1 MPKKEDIHRLW
12 VGIANPFLQDRVD
25 SPWQEA
31 FQDVPE
37 INQKAFQSCLNSVE
51 AVYRGNQSRG
61 LILHGEPGSGKTHLL
76 QRLRFFTQKD
86 PRTWFIYIPPFTGP
100 GRFWRHLLE
109 RFFYDICQRSKESER
124 SREGAAEEGL
134 KEEGPGQGPL
144 TQIEEALTR
153 HLMAKPLDSTQ
164 ELSRWWQRIC
174 QQDAPGEALFKRLG
188 STFDH
193 LTVRYRLDPEVMK
206 VLRQYVTW
214 NHRSIA
220 YAYLLGRDLPEEE
233 LALLKVKN
241 SLEDE
246 ERAKQAVLTFCHL
259 AGRNFTIILAFD
271 QIEGL
276 QLTIED
282 LDGLRT
288 FGNNAVDL
296 MGQCENLL
304 VLSAVQT
311 YFLKSLNRAIHTAYY
326 DRIAQDESVLG
337 LLTRDSAKRLI
348 EYRLRHLPELVDLK
362 KQDRTLDPLWP
373 FTQRQIEQLIPAGG
387 LSARE
392 LIRKARHLLEGMVSL
407 PSRPQPPPQP
417 VEEMITRFWRESF
430 ERELEK
436 PVSRLDEGVFEDGIL
451 RLLQIKPPK
460 GWKIHRAAQEGL
472 DIVFEGKEEKVGVS
486 ISNSENMN
494 SLARRLKRLQDIA
507 AQGQVSKIVFLRDAR
522 LPISPR
528 AVKAQERLKDLV
540 QKGTRVVRPPAEAY
554 AALSVLRQLWAKAA
568 ENDLTMGDTSVS
580 MGQLQRWLAENT
592 PRPLQELMDAVQEIP
607 FSVPE
612 ALADRFLEFLDGR
625 WIMPIK
631 DAAQELG
638 MSEAE
643 ISRFVIEKPELTG
656 LLAGPPAVL
665 FLNPE
670 AVGRYG

>member
-1 MPKKEDIHRLW
+1 MPKKADIHRLL
-12 VGIANPFLQDRVD
+12 VGVSNPFLQDRVD

-31 FQDVPE
+31 FQNVAE
-37 INQKAFQSCLNSVE
+37 INRKAFHSCLNSVE
-51 AVYRGNQSRG
+51 AVYRRNQSRG

-109 RFFYDICQRSKESER
+109 RFFYDICQRSKEPER
-124 SREGAAEEGL
+124 SREAAGEEAL

-153 HLMAKPLDSTQ
+153 HLMARPLDSTQ
-164 ELSRWWQRIC
+164 ELSRWWLRIC
-174 QQDAPGEALFKRLG
+174 QQDAPGEALFKRLE
-188 STFDH
+188 STFDR
-193 LTVRYRLDPEVMK
+193 LTVQHRLDPEVMK
-206 VLRQYVTW
+206 VLRQYLTW

-246 ERAKQAVLTFCHL
+246 ERSKQAVLTFCHL

-276 QLTIED
+276 QLTMED
-282 LDGLRT
+282 LDGLRS

-296 MGQCENLL
+296 MSQCENLL

-311 YFLKSLNRAIHTAYY
+311 YFLKTLSRAIHTAYY
-326 DRIAQDESVLG
+326 DRIAQDESVLE

-348 EYRLRHLPELVDLK
+348 QFRLSHLSELVDLK
-362 KQDRTLDPLWP
+362 KQDGNLDPLWP
-373 FTQRQIEQLIPAGG
+373 FAPKQIDQLIPTGG

-392 LIRKARHLLEGMVSL
+392 LIRKARQLLEGMASMP
-407 PSRPQPPPQP
+407 PSPPIPPQP
-417 VEEMITRFWRESF
+417 VEEMIARTWGESF

-436 PVSRLDEGVFEDGIL
+436 SVPRLDEGVYEDGIL

-460 GWKIHRAAQEGL
+460 GWRVHRAAQKDL
-472 DIVFEGKEEKVGVS
+472 DIVLEGKEEKVGVS

-494 SLARRLKRLQDIA
+494 SLARRLKRLQDMS
-507 AQGQVSKIVFLRDAR
+507 AQGQVTKIVFLRDAR

-528 AVKAQERLKDLV
+528 AVRTQERLKDLV

-554 AALSVLRQLWAKAA
+554 AALNVLRQLWAKAA
-568 ENDLTMGDTSVS
+568 ENDLTIGDTGIS
-580 MGQLQRWLAENT
+580 MGQLQRWLVENT
-592 PRPLQELMDAVQEIP
+592 PRPLQELMDAVQEI
-607 FSVPE
+607 SLSAPE
-612 ALADRFLEFLDGR
+612 TLADRLLEFLAGR
-625 WIMPIK
+625 WIIPIK

-638 MSEAE
+638 MTEVE
-643 ISRFVIEKPELTG
+643 LNRFVIEKPDLTG

-670 AVGRYG
+670 AVSRYG